1 MLQIKVAELPDI
13 DVLLSLWKQ
22 YRKDYEAM
30 LFDKNPQLKEMLV
43 KKENALDV
51 FREETEARIQS
62 ADSIV
67 LLALE
72 DGTPVGFSVSY
83 SKKNYPIYVPE
94 TIGQIDIFYI
104 IASHRRRGISSKF
117 YKKILRWFAE
127 KGIRQISLDVYAETQ
142 IARAIYKKWGFI
154 DVCINMRNNL

>member
-72 DGTPVGFSVSY
+72 DG
-83 SKKNYPIYVPE
+83 
-94 TIGQIDIFYI
+94 
-104 IASHRRRGISSKF
+104 
-117 YKKILRWFAE
+117 
-127 KGIRQISLDVYAETQ
+127 
-142 IARAIYKKWGFI
+142 
-154 DVCINMRNNL
+154 